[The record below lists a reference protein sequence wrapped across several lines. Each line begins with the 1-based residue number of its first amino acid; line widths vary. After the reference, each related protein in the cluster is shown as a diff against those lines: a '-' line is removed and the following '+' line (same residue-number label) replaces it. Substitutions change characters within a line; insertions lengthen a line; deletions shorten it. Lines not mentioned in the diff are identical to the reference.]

1 MGKCWNNFLLLL
13 VCACIGAQQ
22 KTLTLNFTHSLYNA
36 TIFENSIPKTFVE
49 CPIKMGIFILDR
61 FWDISYRIESGD
73 HKHLFK
79 AEEHVL
85 GDFSF
90 LRIKTKGGRSA
101 TLNREVNDQYIFT
114 VLAVERHSGVEARTQ
129 VKLQIL
135 DTNDHS
141 PLFSPTIY
149 SITVPES
156 TAIYTSIG
164 KVSATDADTGTN
176 GEYYFSFKEWTSVFS
191 VHPTSGV
198 ITLTGKLDYL
208 DVPRYDIDVLA
219 VDRGIKHHG
228 SGGVSSTAKLTVQVL
243 QANVHSPVV
252 TAILLT
258 PWNTTQDPSYAFL
271 TVEDDDE
278 GENGE
283 IASLDIVAGDPFQQ
297 FKAIRVSPQMKEYKI
312 KAIKEV
318 AWEGYNFGY
327 NLTLHA
333 KDKGNPPRFSSAV
346 TVKVKPP
353 HDILESLKFEKSI
366 YRVTISE
373 FAPPHSPV
381 VTVRAMTRYVN
392 MKYLIQYRIKQHNY
406 PFTINPNTGLVT
418 TVEPLQAEHVSQ
430 YEFNVI
436 TSDRRAETK
445 IVVNVKDMNSNAPKF
460 EQPAYEASVDEHMP
474 IGSSILAVHA
484 RDVDSG
490 DNGYVTYSI
499 VNVNKQPFAI
509 NYFTGV
515 ISPSE
520 DLDYEVMPS
529 KFYLRIRAS
538 DWGTPFRREA
548 EVMVSITL
556 INLNDNQPLFEN
568 IDCNVSV
575 PRSLRVGEQ
584 ITVVSAI
591 DADDLGLVL
600 YHITAGNDKGLF
612 DLHPNSGT
620 LTLKKSLIDRDG
632 KQQLFSSIEI
642 TANDGEISSF
652 PMNLTISFVSDL
664 KEIYL
669 NCVETGVLETFS
681 RILFFGPKVHNE
693 RQYLAEFLDMHS
705 VNNHSPK
712 FIDSTPSL
720 IEVKEDLPVGTSIL
734 FLKAADNDSGFNGK
748 LLFVISGGNFDNC
761 LMIDTDTGW
770 LKINEPL
777 DREVTDHYT
786 LNITVYDLGLPQKAS
801 SHILEIQVLDVND
814 NSPEF
819 LQNEYSVD
827 VREDSV
833 VGTDVIELEAIDKD
847 LGTNG
852 KVRYCFLTKT
862 DTFII
867 NEETGIVTVQSPLD
881 REATPSFAL
890 KVAAYD
896 KATEEPQLISSVILN
911 IMLADVNDN
920 VPTFSPLSYHVRV
933 REDIPVGTLILWLE
947 AHDPDLGQSGQ
958 VRYSLTSDADG
969 SFYVDKVSG
978 AVYLFQTLDF
988 ERKQVYNLTAEARD
1002 RGKPISLS
1010 STCCIE
1016 VEIVDVNENLHRP
1029 SFPFF
1034 VACGN
1039 VTEDA
1044 RPGASVTKVTAYDE
1058 DEGRDGE
1065 IRYAIHEGSGLGVF
1079 TIDEMSGVIRTQE
1092 LLDHETTAHYWL
1104 IVYATDKAVVPLS
1117 SSVEVYVEVQDVNDN
1132 APETSEPVYCSSV
1145 PENSPKDVSIIWIQA
1160 FDPDSKS
1167 SDKLTY
1173 EITGGNLQGF
1183 FTINSQTGLL
1193 TTTSQK
1199 LDREEQEEHTLEVTI
1214 SDNGSPAMSTAVHVV
1229 VKVQDENDN
1238 APQFLEKVYKIKV
1251 VERAEAIEREPI
1263 YRIIARD
1270 RDESPH
1276 SEISYTIEEG
1286 EESRRF
1292 FIEPQSGLVSSK
1304 EAFSVGEYHILTI
1317 KALDSGHPQKSSS
1330 CHLHIEWIAK
1340 PELPKEELMF
1350 EEISLQFSVMES
1362 DPVGHMVGVISTQ
1375 PLDSPVWFDI
1385 KGGNGGRWYTL
1396 EKGSGTIIIAKPL
1409 DAEQRSHYNLTV
1421 EATDGTRSTSTQV
1434 LIKVID
1440 TNEHQPQFAQ
1450 AKYEINIPEETQP
1463 GTKILKIS
1471 ATDKDDKKKLS
1482 YKLLS
1487 STDPHSLKNF
1497 RLDPWTGFL
1506 YTAEE
1511 LDHETMHRHILTVMV
1526 RDQHVPVKRNL
1537 VRVIIHVEDR
1547 NDNAPWFTSSQYS
1560 GQVFESAAIGSA
1572 VLQVTALDK
1581 DKGQNAEIL
1590 YSIESGDD
1598 SNSFEIDM
1606 ILGIIKVAEE
1616 LGCTN
1621 RSQYELKV
1629 KASDKGDPPLSVFTT
1644 IYITVTIS
1652 NNAEPKF
1659 NPSPISVEI
1668 SEAAPVGTFVT
1679 MVTASSQSS
1688 VLYQIKEGNTNGTF
1702 DINPNS
1708 GSIVT
1713 RRKLDYETLSSYK
1726 LTVQGTNMAGMSSDV
1741 MLLVF
1746 VKDVN
1751 DNAPVFTQTEF
1762 MGYISEAATLRT
1774 VVLTNE
1780 DAPLVI
1786 HATDADEKANAR
1798 LVYQIVEPFAR
1809 NYFAID
1815 SGAGVIQTISSLDY
1829 EYRRVFHFT
1838 VQAHDAGVPCLFT
1851 QSVASVTVYVIDVND
1866 CNPRFSQDFFE
1877 ATLLLPT
1884 YKGVRVIT
1892 LNATDDDSLPNAKLL
1907 FSILDGNTRNN
1918 FKIDPILGEIF
1929 VQNATQLHSRYIL
1942 TVRVSDGKFTSTAM
1956 AKITVQENKAHGLK
1970 FTQEIFTASIQEN
1983 SSERETLA
1991 IIAAVGNKID
2001 EPLLYSILNPDRRFD
2016 IGHTSG
2022 VLFTTGIPFDREEQ
2036 DTFDVIVEVTKEK
2049 NGVGTAHV
2057 LVKVTVEDVNDNAP
2071 LFVNLPYTIV
2081 AQMDAIVGTV
2091 FRQVTAVDRDVDRN
2105 SEIKYHLK
2113 GGDKY
2118 FQINPSGEVSLKRL
2132 FEQESLNTR
2141 FLLKVIAVDG
2151 GHELLSSTAE
2161 MTITVVNK
2169 ATPVFERPF
2178 YKIEIPENV
2187 LLHTSVV
2194 QVLANES
2201 VGTRTVYKIYEGDL
2215 FGHFSINFN
2224 TGVIEVIKPLDY
2236 ETHPAH
2242 RIIIHAVDS
2251 LTGAHAEVFVD
2262 IILEDINDNAP
2273 MFDMKSY
2280 NISISESVMI
2290 GASVLQITARDSDSG
2305 INKEIFYH
2313 LYAKNGSNS
2322 EHFRIDDQSGVIWTT
2337 AMLDH
2342 ETEPKHEL
2350 TIKALDC
2357 GVPQLYSM
2365 VTVVI
2370 HVTDLNDNPPVFS
2383 HQLYNATVSELSP
2396 PGHFVARVYASDADS
2411 TDIAKLEFF
2420 FLSGN
2425 EDSVFG
2431 IDKSSGVIAIASHQ
2445 RQKLE
2450 SIYNLIV
2457 FATDGVFR
2465 ALAKVKV
2472 DVISANKYSPL
2483 FTQDKYV
2490 VELLENSPLGTLV
2503 AWVQVHDQDPG
2514 EYGEV
2519 TLFIVNDVAQDK
2531 FTVNADGQIH
2541 TAESFDRENAAE
2553 KVIPIN
2559 ILAKDGGGKV
2569 GFCTVV
2575 VLLSDVNDNAPKF
2588 RLSEYKATVWDTVPI
2603 GMTVIKISAVDDDE
2617 GSNADIVY
2625 TMDSDIGHFEIHPF
2639 SGAVV
2644 TKGSLM
2650 ELQNAMFSFYV
2661 KAKDSGSPSKQSVVP
2676 VSITILPSDLP
2687 VPMLAET
2694 LLQLE
2699 LAEDLPVGTELY
2711 VIQSKSKD
2719 PMLYR
2724 LIRGNIPES
2733 NRDDAFVIETNTGK
2747 LKLTKRLDYE
2757 TTKWYQ
2763 LSVQVQGTAEH
2774 MELTSVIDINI
2785 QLKDVNDNN
2794 PQFDS
2799 CTYKSFIVENL
2810 PGGTSVVQVRAM
2822 DLDSGVNGQVV
2833 YSLAENQENPE
2844 ILELFAVDSRTG
2856 WVTTVSEI
2864 DREKK
2869 DMYTIIVIATDRA
2882 PELQMTGTTIVEV
2895 AVVDVN
2901 DNPPV
2906 FTEAVYKAAVRED
2919 ESAPGTVITTLSITD
2934 NDSEEINRR
2943 FSCFITSKEPQGLFL
2958 VGYVY
2963 SACTVMA
2970 GKTLDREDR
2979 EHYVLN
2985 ITATDGTYMAKT
2997 TVDLTV
3003 LDANDNDPVC
3013 EKGLY
3018 AVKVPENS
3026 PAGKLILRVSATDP
3040 DIKSNAEIIYRL
3052 TGGGDDSF
3060 RIDSAT
3066 GTLETLLPLD
3076 REKRDVY
3083 NVTVQALDGEN
3094 RFCQADVLITVE
3106 DINDNAPIF
3115 TSDMYHVNV
3124 LENTQPGAC
3133 LARLQA
3139 SDADT
3144 GLNSKISYSFEY
3156 SAGGLF
3162 SIEEQS
3168 GIISLVKPLNRPKKA
3183 SYRLR
3188 VCAVDH
3194 GAPRRLS
3201 SLCSVEV
3208 AVVGANNHPPLFE
3221 QRDYVS
3227 TVPEDIAVGTQLL
3240 TVFAAGRDVQ
3250 SNGHTWYSITAGNEK
3265 GAFRINSQTGDIFV
3279 IARLDY
3285 EASRQHYLTV
3295 KATSGGEEALSDTAT
3310 VTIHLT
3316 DVNDNC
3322 PVFSQEVY
3330 SAAVQEDSEAGC
3342 SVLTVITHM
3351 ISYGSPF
3358 IIDTVSGVV
3367 KVAHQLDREKVAGY
3381 KLTVLASD
3389 SGNPPKS
3396 STAAINITVADVND
3410 NSPIFSQ
3417 VNYSLVIQESLHSG
3431 ASVLQLSVTDNDSP
3445 ENGPPFSYNI
3455 FKGNEGKLFSID
3467 HQGVVRTTASLK
3479 SIGKN
3484 EYAVYVQVSD
3494 SGQPP
3499 LQSSALLNIH
3509 IAQASVYPPCV
3520 FPQEIFILVLGEEF
3534 PGGFIG
3540 KVHATDPD
3548 EYDTLTYSFEP
3559 PLNNLFSVS
3568 GADGHLL
3575 AYGGLDVGYYL
3586 LNISVSDG
3594 RFSASA
3600 GVTVHVRRITQRML
3614 DRSVSVR
3621 FAGINATHFIHDHWR
3636 NIQRV
3641 LCGIAGTR
3649 VAGVQILSLQPVE
3662 ANDLDVLMSLEGSG
3676 SSHSF
3681 LELLLHK
3688 LNTSSTVPARLSS
3701 LRVVSVTPRWC
3712 TDTERL
3718 GRVCGRV
3725 VTLDPSSMV
3734 VSGTS
3739 RVSYVT
3745 PHYRITPRCICKG
3758 EKCPERRQG
3767 CSNNIC
3773 PEGYY
3778 CMSFQGKDKY
3788 HCICQ
3793 EGKEEKCYV
3802 IQSSLM
3808 RFSEKSYI
3816 KYHWRRNTTEVI
3828 KFSLRFKTLS
3838 SHGTVMIVKGR
3849 GYSILEVAE
3858 GRLQCH
3864 LDCGSGL
3871 ATMPVH
3877 RTAVN
3882 DGHWHTVEMEVKR
3895 SHARLVL
3902 DHLHSASSILSG
3914 AYPCLGLDVQVILG
3928 RHTGLLGSRPRR
3940 TLSVSSSLQ
3949 GCMDLVRL
3957 NEHSLLLRSEA
3968 LSGIALDDM
3977 AEVMPG
3983 CDMNSTPDTDCSS
3996 NPCLNGGH
4004 CSQRRSGGY
4013 YCMCNN
4019 LFMGV
4024 HCEFSMSPCASNPC
4038 LYGGVCIQNNN
4049 EYYCRCRG
4057 QYTGQRCEIGPYCK
4071 ENPCMNGGHCIDS
4084 LDGPVCECKA
4094 GFKGERCL
4102 ADMDECLQLPCLN
4115 GGWCTNT
4122 HGSFNCSCQ
4131 PGFSGRLC
4139 EMHGD
4144 GHDIFISS
4152 SWNVDLAEPAVI
4164 LFLAIFFL
4172 AVLNILVCHTYCK
4185 SSKEEQEREIHRA
4198 AEAYTQRAYLDNRPG
4213 RKTFLGTPPPVPLKP
4228 VSYTPSAS
4236 GDPSK
4241 AMDSGSMPEFS
4252 SLTPDVRLG
4261 PRKMVAVCSG
4271 SPSLP
4276 QCRDSCLP
4284 TDSESV
4290 QKSDMDEDDNGRTVL
4305 VQARSEKLLFKPR

>member
-1 MGKCWNNFLLLL
+1 
-13 VCACIGAQQ
+13 
-22 KTLTLNFTHSLYNA
+22 
-36 TIFENSIPKTFVE
+36 
-49 CPIKMGIFILDR
+49 
-61 FWDISYRIESGD
+61 
-73 HKHLFK
+73 
-79 AEEHVL
+79 
-85 GDFSF
+85 
-90 LRIKTKGGRSA
+90 
-101 TLNREVNDQYIFT
+101 
-114 VLAVERHSGVEARTQ
+114 
-129 VKLQIL
+129 
-135 DTNDHS
+135 
-141 PLFSPTIY
+141 
-149 SITVPES
+149 
-156 TAIYTSIG
+156 
-164 KVSATDADTGTN
+164 
-176 GEYYFSFKEWTSVFS
+176 
-191 VHPTSGV
+191 HPTSGV

-208 DVPRYDIDVLA
+208 DVPWYDIDVLA

-366 YRVTISE
+366 YRVTI
-373 FAPPHSPV
+373 
-381 VTVRAMTRYVN
+381 
-392 MKYLIQYRIKQHNY
+392 KIK
-406 PFTINPNTGLVT
+406 
-418 TVEPLQAEHVSQ
+418 
-430 YEFNVI
+430 
-436 TSDRRAETK
+436 
-445 IVVNVKDMNSNAPKF
+445 
-460 EQPAYEASVDEHMP
+460 
-474 IGSSILAVHA
+474 
-484 RDVDSG
+484 
-490 DNGYVTYSI
+490 
-499 VNVNKQPFAI
+499 
-509 NYFTGV
+509 
-515 ISPSE
+515 
-520 DLDYEVMPS
+520 
-529 KFYLRIRAS
+529 
-538 DWGTPFRREA
+538 
-548 EVMVSITL
+548 
-556 INLNDNQPLFEN
+556 
-568 IDCNVSV
+568 
-575 PRSLRVGEQ
+575 
-584 ITVVSAI
+584 
-591 DADDLGLVL
+591 
-600 YHITAGNDKGLF
+600 
-612 DLHPNSGT
+612 
-620 LTLKKSLIDRDG
+620 
-632 KQQLFSSIEI
+632 
-642 TANDGEISSF
+642 
-652 PMNLTISFVSDL
+652 
-664 KEIYL
+664 
-669 NCVETGVLETFS
+669 
-681 RILFFGPKVHNE
+681 
-693 RQYLAEFLDMHS
+693 
-705 VNNHSPK
+705 
-712 FIDSTPSL
+712 
-720 IEVKEDLPVGTSIL
+720 
-734 FLKAADNDSGFNGK
+734 
-748 LLFVISGGNFDNC
+748 
-761 LMIDTDTGW
+761 
-770 LKINEPL
+770 
-777 DREVTDHYT
+777 
-786 LNITVYDLGLPQKAS
+786 
-801 SHILEIQVLDVND
+801 VLDVND

-867 NEETGIVTVQSPLD
+867 NEETGIVTLQSPLD

-920 VPTFSPLSYHVRV
+920 APTFSPLSYHVRV

-1010 STCCIE
+1010 STCFIE

-1044 RPGASVTKVTAYDE
+1044 RLGASVTKVTAYDE

-1065 IRYAIHEGSGLGVF
+1065 VSYAIHDGSGLGVF

-1132 APETSEPVYCSSV
+1132 APETSEPVYYSSV

-1199 LDREEQEEHTLEVTI
+1199 LDREEQEEHTLELTDPRTSKLTRLSSKQVTI

-1286 EESRRF
+1286 EESRKF

-1350 EEISLQFSVMES
+1350 EDISLQFSVMES

-1385 KGGNGGRWYTL
+1385 KGDAYDKEAFHIVQMACDLNCRPEGGNGGRWYTL

-1409 DAEQRSHYNLTV
+1409 DAEQRSYYNLTV
-1421 EATDGTRSTSTQV
+1421 EATDGTRSISTQV

-1679 MVTASSQSS
+1679 IVAASSQSS

-1762 MGYISEAATLRT
+1762 MGYISEAATPRT

-1838 VQAHDAGVPCLFT
+1838 VHAHDAGVPCLFT

-1877 ATLLLPT
+1877 TTLLLPT

-1907 FSILDGNTRNN
+1907 FSILDGNTGNK

-2091 FRQVTAVDRDVDRN
+2091 FR
-2105 SEIKYHLK
+2105 
-2113 GGDKY
+2113 
-2118 FQINPSGEVSLKRL
+2118 
-2132 FEQESLNTR
+2132 
-2141 FLLKVIAVDG
+2141 
-2151 GHELLSSTAE
+2151 
-2161 MTITVVNK
+2161 
-2169 ATPVFERPF
+2169 
-2178 YKIEIPENV
+2178 
-2187 LLHTSVV
+2187 
-2194 QVLANES
+2194 
-2201 VGTRTVYKIYEGDL
+2201 
-2215 FGHFSINFN
+2215 
-2224 TGVIEVIKPLDY
+2224 
-2236 ETHPAH
+2236 
-2242 RIIIHAVDS
+2242 
-2251 LTGAHAEVFVD
+2251 
-2262 IILEDINDNAP
+2262 
-2273 MFDMKSY
+2273 
-2280 NISISESVMI
+2280 
-2290 GASVLQITARDSDSG
+2290 
-2305 INKEIFYH
+2305 
-2313 LYAKNGSNS
+2313 
-2322 EHFRIDDQSGVIWTT
+2322 
-2337 AMLDH
+2337 
-2342 ETEPKHEL
+2342 
-2350 TIKALDC
+2350 
-2357 GVPQLYSM
+2357 
-2365 VTVVI
+2365 
-2370 HVTDLNDNPPVFS
+2370 
-2383 HQLYNATVSELSP
+2383 
-2396 PGHFVARVYASDADS
+2396 
-2411 TDIAKLEFF
+2411 
-2420 FLSGN
+2420 
-2425 EDSVFG
+2425 
-2431 IDKSSGVIAIASHQ
+2431 
-2445 RQKLE
+2445 
-2450 SIYNLIV
+2450 
-2457 FATDGVFR
+2457 
-2465 ALAKVKV
+2465 
-2472 DVISANKYSPL
+2472 
-2483 FTQDKYV
+2483 
-2490 VELLENSPLGTLV
+2490 
-2503 AWVQVHDQDPG
+2503 
-2514 EYGEV
+2514 
-2519 TLFIVNDVAQDK
+2519 
-2531 FTVNADGQIH
+2531 
-2541 TAESFDRENAAE
+2541 
-2553 KVIPIN
+2553 
-2559 ILAKDGGGKV
+2559 
-2569 GFCTVV
+2569 
-2575 VLLSDVNDNAPKF
+2575 
-2588 RLSEYKATVWDTVPI
+2588 
-2603 GMTVIKISAVDDDE
+2603 
-2617 GSNADIVY
+2617 
-2625 TMDSDIGHFEIHPF
+2625 
-2639 SGAVV
+2639 
-2644 TKGSLM
+2644 
-2650 ELQNAMFSFYV
+2650 
-2661 KAKDSGSPSKQSVVP
+2661 
-2676 VSITILPSDLP
+2676 
-2687 VPMLAET
+2687 
-2694 LLQLE
+2694 QLE

-2869 DMYTIIVIATDRA
+2869 DMYTIMVIATDRA

-3026 PAGKLILRVSATDP
+3026 PAGKLILRVSASDP

-3250 SNGHTWYSITAGNEK
+3250 SNGQTWYSITAGNEK

-3342 SVLTVITHM
+3342 SVLTVSASDFDGPSNNRLRFSIAAG
-3351 ISYGSPF
+3351 YEGSPF

-3621 FAGINATHFIHDHWR
+3621 FAGINATHFIRDHWR

-3745 PHYRITPRCICKG
+3745 PHYRVTPRCICKG
-3758 EKCPERRQG
+3758 G
-3767 CSNNIC
+3767 
-3773 PEGYY
+3773 
-3778 CMSFQGKDKY
+3778 
-3788 HCICQ
+3788 
-3793 EGKEEKCYV
+3793 
-3802 IQSSLM
+3802 SLM

-4139 EMHGD
+4139 EMHGE

-4305 VQARSEKLLFKPR
+4305 VQAR